1 MKIMTKEVE
10 KMYKTALF
18 YKKAE
23 KIDERKRKYL
33 SYNIINTIVT
43 ER

>member
-23 KIDERKRKYL
+23 KI
-33 SYNIINTIVT
+33 N
-43 ER
+43 